1 MNWDANKDGAVTITD
16 MLILLKYLACFPGNF
31 LMNVLSTTAVG
42 RFFEV
47 KFQDDYSTG
56 RWLVSIAV
64 WIIVYGV
71 VATALMTASR
81 KSNPT

>member
-1 MNWDANKDGAVTITD
+1 MNWDANKDGAVTISD
-16 MLILLKYLACFPGNF
+16 MLILLKYLACLPGNF

-47 KFQDDYSTG
+47 RFQDDYSTG
-56 RWLVSIAV
+56 RWLLSIAI
-64 WIIVYGV
+64 WIILYGV
-71 VATALMTASR
+71 VASSLKGTSR